1 MSLATRLTVCG
12 LQRKPLT
19 ASVVGGGETREIRFK
34 SRMLQRRTWGTML
47 YRDNRLNVAAGGC
60 EI

>member
-19 ASVVGGGETREIRFK
+19 TSVVGGGEE
-34 SRMLQRRTWGTML
+34 
-47 YRDNRLNVAAGGC
+47 GG
-60 EI
+60 ERVR